1 MNNGQPP
8 YGDPSQW
15 GQQPTN
21 GQAPFAPGQ
30 YPQQS
35 GSYTPPSGPYQLPY
49 DQTGYGQPF
58 GQSQPWQPQTYQP
71 QNHQAPQSY
80 QQQSWQPYGQESQ
93 PSYAAFPAQQS
104 YVEPQ
109 QPYPQMGYQQ
119 GGYQQNGYQQGGYQ
133 QGGYQQL
140 QESQTYL
147 QSMQNAQPLQ
157 TIQPRQPA
165 NQYHQAQGF
174 SGYVSGGGGGEE
186 KQPLPITPELITKIA
201 LFGVLP
207 LLFLLGVL
215 LPSRVLC
222 WIFLLA
228 AGGAM
233 AAIWLR
239 ELVDSNLRL
248 VSTVVCSVLA
258 VVALWVGVAGPGNQQ
273 QTGSGSMNATA
284 GQMGAQLGGG
294 SLSLQNV
301 PTATP
306 RPTADPFAEAG
317 AAAERLQSFFYFWHV
332 NNDESM
338 LALTAPS
345 WRNKQA
351 EPLKALFTIRA
362 NRTPA
367 DDVTILSISGDEAD
381 SVRTAK
387 VTVTISRNI
396 TGRTP
401 DVLVF
406 DVMMLKEDGAW
417 YVDPASLV
425 SNEVV
430 STTKALNPMPTQ
442 PVLNTAKADTLL
454 YYNPSG
460 GEYYHFDPYCGKID
474 PRYLPLKGQF
484 YYSQLEEAAYKG
496 LKNCTY
502 CGAPLRGQ

>member
-93 PSYAAFPAQQS
+93 PSYAAIPAQQS

-109 QPYPQMGYQQ
+109 QPYQQM
-119 GGYQQNGYQQGGYQ
+119 GYQQNGYQQGGYQ

-157 TIQPRQPA
+157 TIQPRQPE

-273 QTGSGSMNATA
+273 QTGTGGMNATA

-338 LALTAPS
+338 PSPSRRSSPSAPTARLRMTSPS
-345 WRNKQA
+345 
-351 EPLKALFTIRA
+351 
-362 NRTPA
+362 
-367 DDVTILSISGDEAD
+367 
-381 SVRTAK
+381 
-387 VTVTISRNI
+387 
-396 TGRTP
+396 
-401 DVLVF
+401 
-406 DVMMLKEDGAW
+406 
-417 YVDPASLV
+417 
-425 SNEVV
+425 
-430 STTKALNPMPTQ
+430 
-442 PVLNTAKADTLL
+442 
-454 YYNPSG
+454 
-460 GEYYHFDPYCGKID
+460 
-474 PRYLPLKGQF
+474 
-484 YYSQLEEAAYKG
+484 
-496 LKNCTY
+496 
-502 CGAPLRGQ
+502 